1 MIGIP
6 PEHVEFLD
14 KAVRSQRIWLETYY
28 PDKFPPSNPE
38 NIGIMSD
45 ETTNPK
51 VIQVDGS
58 HYKGLAID
66 PFEYCHRNGIGLI
79 AGSAIKHIT
88 RYKQKAG
95 KTDLLK
101 AISEIQRLIE
111 IEYPEK

>member
-1 MIGIP
+1 MMGIP
-6 PEHVEFLD
+6 
-14 KAVRSQRIWLETYY
+14 KSQIDAIDNALLMNRI
-28 PDKFPPSNPE
+28 FIRNQSMNACGPSRE
-38 NIGIMSD
+38 IMSN
-45 ETTNPK
+45 ETPNPK

-58 HYKGLAID
+58 HYKGLSID

-88 RYKQKAG
+88 RYKGKGG